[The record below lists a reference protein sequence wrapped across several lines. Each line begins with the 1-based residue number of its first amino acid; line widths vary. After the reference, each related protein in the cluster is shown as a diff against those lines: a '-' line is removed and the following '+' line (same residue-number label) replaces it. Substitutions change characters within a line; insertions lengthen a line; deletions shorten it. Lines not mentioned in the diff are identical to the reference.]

1 MGGST
6 PARPSGVPS
15 SAVYWRGFW
24 FDVQTR
30 DMLVELARISGSI
43 YVRPLQGCWS
53 TETAN
58 SAGTHARACVVD
70 LDCEHLS
77 DADAERLEYLWRSM
91 GGFGWFRPRTS
102 PTGYVYGWQRHAH
115 LAHPDGDMSSGLRD
129 QWDDYLADRNGL
141 ANNGPDT
148 GTRAYVGMTW
158 ARYREEH
165 DVTPEQMAQL
175 LAAIAAVPGK
185 TWAQELTGH
194 DEDGKGPAPAPRAP
208 ATSWLVMA
216 RRDAG
221 RAYWNTDTLEATQAS
236 LVSQLRALDTKAA
249 STLAK
254 LDAAVDQGDLA
265 PELVAELRQALASF
279 RLELVPITVE
289 GTPA

>member
-141 ANNGPDT
+141 ANNGPDM
-148 GTRAYVGMTW
+148 GTRAFVGMTW

-165 DVTPEQMAQL
+165 DVTPEQ
-175 LAAIAAVPGK
+175 LATILARIDGLPKKVWTFPLVNRLTKKSWSAGSYLEGGNLQATQGNAA
-185 TWAQELTGH
+185 AS
-194 DEDGKGPAPAPRAP
+194 RA
-208 ATSWLVMA
+208 AA
-216 RRDAG
+216 RIVA
-221 RAYWNTDTLEATQAS
+221 LEATVAQLAQAQGLS
-236 LVSQLRALDTKAA
+236 DQELLATIGQRVDAALDGLRLTITTASEADQESAA
-249 STLAK
+249 
-254 LDAAVDQGDLA
+254 
-265 PELVAELRQALASF
+265 
-279 RLELVPITVE
+279 
-289 GTPA
+289 